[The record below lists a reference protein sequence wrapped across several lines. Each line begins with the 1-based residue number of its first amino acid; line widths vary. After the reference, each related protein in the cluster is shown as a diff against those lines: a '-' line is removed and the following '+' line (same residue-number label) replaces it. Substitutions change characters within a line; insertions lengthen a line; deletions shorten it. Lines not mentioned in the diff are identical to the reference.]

1 MFSVFPAAVGRL
13 VVAVKFSRPPG
24 TQADQRALSL
34 AALAYLRTSLESPL
48 VSPLVASLRYSR
60 NLYSDPELVLLVTP
74 SAKWGK
80 HFTLEVSLAI
90 SGQSQAE
97 DNLQSQ
103 LDLLTSQQP
112 YLAASAGRKLWLLL
126 SPSNS

>member
-1 MFSVFPAAVGRL
+1 MVG
-13 VVAVKFSRPPG
+13 VKFSRPPG
-24 TQADQRALSL
+24 TQADQRTLSL
-34 AALAYLRTSLESPL
+34 AALAYLRTSLESPQ
-48 VSPLVASLRYSR
+48 VSPLLASISYSR
-60 NLYSDPELVLLVTP
+60 SLYSEPELVLLLTP

-97 DNLQSQ
+97 DSLQSQ

-112 YLAASAGRKLWLLL
+112 YLAASAGRKLWLLF
-126 SPSNS
+126 SSSNS